1 MVSTSTFIDEK
12 SIDEKPMEVTMSRVQ
27 LALNVDDIDAAVAFY
42 SRLFHAEPAKRRPG
56 YANFALED
64 PALKLVL
71 IENPGQ
77 GGSLNHLGVEVESTD
92 EVAAATQRL
101 AAEGLPTAVEEGT
114 TCCYAVQDKVW
125 ATGPGGERWEVYTVL
140 ADAGTELEG
149 KTLADSGTVPL
160 VATSTAQTGS
170 GACCAS

>member
-1 MVSTSTFIDEK
+1 
-12 SIDEKPMEVTMSRVQ
+12 MSRVQ
-27 LALNVDDIDAAVAFY
+27 LALNVDDLDTAVTFY
-42 SRLFHAEPAKRRPG
+42 SQLFSAQPAKRRPG

-77 GGSLNHLGVEVESTD
+77 GGSLNHLGVEVSSTD
-92 EVAAATQRL
+92 EVAAATRRL
-101 AAEGLPTAVEEGT
+101 AEQGLPVAVEEGT

-125 ATGPGGERWEVYTVL
+125 ATAPGGERWEVYTVL
-140 ADAGTELEG
+140 ADAGAELEG
-149 KTLADSGTVPL
+149 QTATEDGSIPAA
-160 VATSTAQTGS
+160 ATSAARAGAS